1 MRSYTSGA
9 LSEARAEWEA
19 RPAIKTTLARGPSM
33 ERKEPSATAAAAQAR
48 YVEEQRAAEL
58 LRLGSRRLMGDTLA
72 SSRLEWE
79 KRTAAN
85 AATGGTTV
93 ARGPSFCR
101 ADGNYLAGGG
111 GGGSGGGG
119 GGGGGDPLQV
129 NTTAT
134 EVRNSYDIHRR
145 KEMSQ
150 QGVAQSKLYH
160 SRIPRGAGTKI

>member
-1 MRSYTSGA
+1 
-9 LSEARAEWEA
+9 
-19 RPAIKTTLARGPSM
+19 
-33 ERKEPSATAAAAQAR
+33 
-48 YVEEQRAAEL
+48 
-58 LRLGSRRLMGDTLA
+58 MGDTLA

-101 ADGNYLAGGG
+101 ADGNHLA
-111 GGGSGGGG
+111 G